1 MSDGAFRVVVHRGP
15 MNLIDKVDDDWLKE
29 KLPDDEIV
37 IPPEHEFSVDDSD
50 QQTTETQE
58 QLEKKWLEIGMQEF
72 Q

>member
-1 MSDGAFRVVVHRGP
+1 MSDGAFRAVVHRNP
-15 MNLIDKVDDDWLKE
+15 VNHIDLVDDGWLKE
-29 KLPDDEIV
+29 KLPNDEIV
-37 IPPEHEFSVDDSD
+37 IPPEHDFSVDESD